1 MENYKQNKMHLCDV
15 CWIWNLGFSYLCILK
30 NCQQGCE
37 QKYVKTSGLCVGNKS
52 ANMLFIGS
60 EISLPNIL
68 TKKNH

>member
-1 MENYKQNKMHLCDV
+1 MYAGFGIWGLVTYVFWKIVNMDV
-15 CWIWNLGFSYLCILK
+15 KKI
-30 NCQQGCE
+30 
-37 QKYVKTSGLCVGNKS
+37 YVKTSGLCVGNKS